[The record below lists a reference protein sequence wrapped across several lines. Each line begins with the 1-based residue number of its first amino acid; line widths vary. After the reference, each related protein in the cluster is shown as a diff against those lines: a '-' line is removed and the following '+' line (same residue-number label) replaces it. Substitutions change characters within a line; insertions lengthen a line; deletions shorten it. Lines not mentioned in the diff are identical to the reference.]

1 MSNWDYIRYHIP
13 TITGAGLSAMNAA
26 TSDVDGI
33 FGGSPKTYTRDLQWK
48 VFTPIFMTMSG
59 WADADRQPWVYGHPY
74 TDINRKFLKL
84 KMRLNPYAYTYCHEA
99 HTTGVPMARAM
110 VLEFPDDVVTCLSLI
125 HI

>member
-1 MSNWDYIRYHIP
+1 
-13 TITGAGLSAMNAA
+13 
-26 TSDVDGI
+26 
-33 FGGSPKTYTRDLQWK
+33 
-48 VFTPIFMTMSG
+48 MTMSG

-110 VLEFPDDVVTCLSLI
+110 VLNSRMTWLPVIRLPNINL
-125 HI
+125 